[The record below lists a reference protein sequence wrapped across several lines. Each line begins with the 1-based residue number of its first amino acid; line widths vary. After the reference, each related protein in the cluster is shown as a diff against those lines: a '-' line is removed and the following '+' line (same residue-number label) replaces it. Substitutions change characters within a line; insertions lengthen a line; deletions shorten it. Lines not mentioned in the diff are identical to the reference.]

1 MTEERKNEVIVIL
14 ASILGVLIVVI
25 FAVFVMP
32 FVLMIIVWGG
42 DGKLDDEEKISVA
55 VMENQE
61 TLEDIVSQLLE
72 PEQDLDFAL
81 DTKEK
86 EFRDLS
92 ISKDTD
98 EELYNLEDIYRSA
111 DDLEILRIY
120 VVKDSDVDM
129 VIFETY
135 ADGMVGSGSES
146 GFVYLEQ
153 DWSDDI
159 FEYDNFKGWRKYD
172 HSKITNHW
180 HYYKLVI

>member
-1 MTEERKNEVIVIL
+1 MSEKQKTVMIVIL
-14 ASILGVLIVVI
+14 ASIFGVLIAVI
-25 FAVFVMP
+25 LAAFVMP
-32 FVLMIIVWGG
+32 FALMIIVWGG

-55 VMENQE
+55 VTENQE
-61 TLEDIVSQLLE
+61 TFEDIVSQLLE
-72 PEQDLDFAL
+72 PEQDLDIVL
-81 DTKEK
+81 HIKEK
-86 EFRDLS
+86 EVQGLGDFRDV
-92 ISKDTD
+92 
-98 EELYNLEDIYRSA
+98 EETLFDLEDIYPSA
-111 DDLEILRIY
+111 DELEILRIE

-172 HSKITNHW
+172 HSEITDHW